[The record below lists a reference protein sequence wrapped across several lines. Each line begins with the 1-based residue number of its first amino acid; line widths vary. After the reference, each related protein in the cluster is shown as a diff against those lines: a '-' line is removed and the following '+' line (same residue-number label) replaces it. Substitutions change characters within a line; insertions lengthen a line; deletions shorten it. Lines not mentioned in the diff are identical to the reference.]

1 MKDKKLLVYLIAAPV
16 VMITIFLYIFF
27 ISEIEISDVI
37 RSIKLK
43 IYIVIGFIVSIAVL
57 HLIIKHFFKEK

>member
-1 MKDKKLLVYLIAAPV
+1 MKDKKWLVYLISAPV

-43 IYIVIGFIVSIAVL
+43 IYIVIGFIVSIAVV
-57 HLIIKHFFKEK
+57 HLFIKHFFKEK